1 MNKKTAK
8 ALEKSIAHWRRMH
21 DADSPVELGNE
32 SPCGGY
38 CALCDL
44 FSDKGCE
51 GCPVAI
57 KTGQADCDGSPWA
70 HARYFFNGWKSGWS
84 ARAEWRKAARKE
96 IKFLES
102 LREPT

>member
-21 DADSPVELGNE
+21 DAE
-32 SPCGGY
+32 SPEDLGKESPYGDY

-44 FSDKGCE
+44 FSGKDCE

-57 KTGQADCDGSPWA
+57 KTGKTECDGSPWA
-70 HARYFFNGWKSGWS
+70 NARDFFGQWKSGWS
-84 ARAEWRKAARKE
+84 TRAEWRKAARKE
-96 IKFLES
+96 ITFLES
-102 LREPT
+102 LRETA